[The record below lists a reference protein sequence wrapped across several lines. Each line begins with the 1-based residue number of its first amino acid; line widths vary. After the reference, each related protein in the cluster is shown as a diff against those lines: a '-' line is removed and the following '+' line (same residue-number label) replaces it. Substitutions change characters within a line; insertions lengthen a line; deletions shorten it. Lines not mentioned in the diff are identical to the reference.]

1 MNIVLAY
8 NESDWSSG
16 WTTFLDGFT
25 MYYADRREQDLDF
38 KASFSHW
45 NDAFIIFVSRSRCKS
60 RQEVSRL
67 LNFKRQSPKN
77 WANHIQVEV

>member
-25 MYYADRREQDLDF
+25 MYYADRKEQDLDF
-38 KASFSHW
+38 KVTS
-45 NDAFIIFVSRSRCKS
+45 DCYDCLVIIFRNRYKL
-60 RQEVSRL
+60 RQEVFQL
-67 LNFKRQSPKN
+67 
-77 WANHIQVEV
+77 

>member
-25 MYYADRREQDLDF
+25 MYYADRKEQDLDF
-38 KASFSHW
+38 KVKVIAMTVQV
-45 NDAFIIFVSRSRCKS
+45 ITSRNRCKL
-60 RQEVSRL
+60 RQEVFQLS
-67 LNFKRQSPKN
+67 S
-77 WANHIQVEV
+77 

>member
-25 MYYADRREQDLDF
+25 MYYADRKEQDLDF
-38 KASFSHW
+38 KVSNSHW
-45 NDAFIIFVSRSRCKS
+45 NHAFIIFNARNHCKL
-60 RQEVSRL
+60 RPEVFR
-67 LNFKRQSPKN
+67 
-77 WANHIQVEV
+77 

>member
-25 MYYADRREQDLDF
+25 MYYADRKEQDLDF
-38 KASFSHW
+38 KVTQHSFG
-45 NDAFIIFVSRSRCKS
+45 N
-60 RQEVSRL
+60 
-67 LNFKRQSPKN
+67 
-77 WANHIQVEV
+77 

>member
-25 MYYADRREQDLDF
+25 MYYADRKEQDLDF
-38 KASFSHW
+38 KVI
-45 NDAFIIFVSRSRCKS
+45 DLELRCG
-60 RQEVSRL
+60 L
-67 LNFKRQSPKN
+67 YGT
-77 WANHIQVEV
+77 I

>member
-25 MYYADRREQDLDF
+25 MYYADRKEQDLDF
-38 KASFSHW
+38 KVTQHYFG
-45 NDAFIIFVSRSRCKS
+45 N
-60 RQEVSRL
+60 
-67 LNFKRQSPKN
+67 
-77 WANHIQVEV
+77 

>member
-25 MYYADRREQDLDF
+25 MYYTDRKEQDLDF
-38 KASFSHW
+38 KVSTWLSQNFSEMFW
-45 NDAFIIFVSRSRCKS
+45 IYQETKLMSKS
-60 RQEVSRL
+60 L
-67 LNFKRQSPKN
+67 K
-77 WANHIQVEV
+77 